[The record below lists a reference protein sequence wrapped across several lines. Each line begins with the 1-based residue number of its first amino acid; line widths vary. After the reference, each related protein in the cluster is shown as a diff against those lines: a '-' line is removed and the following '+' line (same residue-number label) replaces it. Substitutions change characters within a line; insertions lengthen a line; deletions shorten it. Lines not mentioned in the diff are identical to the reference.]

1 MVTLTRK
8 SAAASIDK
16 DLGAKLKAF
25 RLAAG
30 LTQSELGELLDISH
44 TQVMKY
50 ELGKNRLAVSTLIQ
64 FCGVL
69 KLDLSAFL
77 GDYLARR

>member
-1 MVTLTRK
+1 MVTLIRN
-8 SAAASIDK
+8 SAAARIDN
-16 DLGAKLKAF
+16 DLGAKLRAF

-64 FCGVL
+64 FCEVL
-69 KLDLSAFL
+69 HLDLSAFL
-77 GDYLARR
+77 RDYIPRR